1 MRELIGKAAGIIW
14 HTLADNPAQVNITD
28 IPKRTNLTSQVAYQ
42 GLGWLA
48 REGKVEYQKKG
59 RSVYVSLII

>member
-1 MRELIGKAAGIIW
+1 MHESIGKAAGIIW
-14 HTLADNPAQVNITD
+14 HTLADTGARINITD
-28 IPKRTNLTSQVAYQ
+28 IPKRTNLTTQLAYQ

-59 RSVYVSLII
+59 RSVYVSLV

>member
-1 MRELIGKAAGIIW
+1 MQESIGKAAGIIW
-14 HTLADNPAQVNITD
+14 HTLAEAPTKVNITD

-59 RSVYVSLII
+59 RSVYVSLL